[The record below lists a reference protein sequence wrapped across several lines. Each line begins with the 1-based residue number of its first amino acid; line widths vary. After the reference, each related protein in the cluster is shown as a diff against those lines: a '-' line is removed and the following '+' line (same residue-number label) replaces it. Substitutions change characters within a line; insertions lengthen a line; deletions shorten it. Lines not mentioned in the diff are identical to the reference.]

1 MFTLNQI
8 RNTLGLKEH
17 QGEPEY
23 LLAEYLQCQILDS
36 IFQQEQSAHLS
47 FIGGTSIRLVYGGTR
62 FSEDLDFDNFGLSF
76 SDFQD
81 LIAAVL
87 SDMRQKG
94 YEASGRFVE
103 KEAFHCYVKFPKIL
117 FDHGLSPLQEENI
130 LIRIDTMKKDKI
142 FTPEPF
148 ILNRFDVR
156 RDILV
161 NPASIILS
169 QKLITILGRKRE
181 KGRDF
186 FDVSF
191 LWGQTVPNYEYI
203 KAMAGMDRATL
214 FNALRQRCGELDFVR
229 LAKDVE
235 RFLIYPDQKDRVL
248 KFCDL
253 LEQIER
259 TTAAQG

>member
-8 RNTLGLKEH
+8 RNAIGLKEH
-17 QGEPEY
+17 QGEPAY
-23 LLAEYLQCQILDS
+23 LLVEYLQCQILDS
-36 IFQQEQSAHLS
+36 MFQQEQSEHLS

-62 FSEDLDFDNFGLSF
+62 FSEDLYFDNFGLSF
-76 SDFQD
+76 GDFQD

-130 LIRIDTMKKDKI
+130 LIRIDTVKKDKI
-142 FTPEPF
+142 VAPAPF

-161 NPASIILS
+161 NPASVILS
-169 QKLITILGRKRE
+169 QKLIAILGRKRE

-191 LWGQTVPNYEYI
+191 LWGQAKPDYEYI
-203 KAMAGMDRATL
+203 RVMAGMDRSAL
-214 FNALRQRCGELDFVR
+214 FDALRKRCGELDFVR
-229 LAKDVE
+229 LANDVE
-235 RFLIYPDQKDRVL
+235 RFLIHPEQKDRVL

-259 TTAAQG
+259 EAE

>member
-8 RNTLGLKEH
+8 RNALGLREH
-17 QGEPEY
+17 QGEPAY
-23 LLAEYLQCQILDS
+23 LLVEYLQCQILDS
-36 IFQQEQSAHLS
+36 IFQQEQSVHLS

-76 SDFQD
+76 SDFQN

-87 SDMRQKG
+87 SDMKQKG

-103 KEAFHCYVKFPKIL
+103 KYAFHCYVKFPKIL
-117 FDHGLSPLQEENI
+117 FDRGLSPLQEENI
-130 LIRIDTMKKDKI
+130 LIRIDTVKKDKI
-142 FTPEPF
+142 FTPKPF

-169 QKLITILGRKRE
+169 QKIITILGRKRE

-191 LWGQTVPNYEYI
+191 LWGQTSSNYEYI
-203 KAMAGMDRATL
+203 TAMTGMDRWAL
-214 FNALRQRCGELDFVR
+214 FDALHKRCGELDFVR
-229 LAKDVE
+229 LANDVE
-235 RFLIYPDQKDRVL
+235 RFLIYPTQKDSVL

-259 TTAAQG
+259 TTA